1 MAILCNHQKAV
12 SKNHKEQIEKA
23 IEDIASRK
31 EKLIMMEKLK
41 GFLKKGKEPTGALK
55 AFAAE
60 KGMPKTVDSC

>member
-1 MAILCNHQKAV
+1 
-12 SKNHKEQIEKA
+12 
-23 IEDIASRK
+23 
-31 EKLIMMEKLK
+31 MMEKLK